1 MGRPNKGGGSVG
13 YPKPTT
19 STKSTKLTTK
29 K

>member
-13 YPKPTT
+13 HPKPAT
-19 STKSTKLTTK
+19 STKSTKSTTK